1 MDNVIVIYK
10 SIYGSTRKYAK
21 WIGEEL
27 NCDVVEVKKVKIKDL
42 ENYKTIIY
50 GGGLYASG
58 ISGAS
63 FIKKNYNRL
72 KDKNIIIFTVGLSDP
87 KVKENFESL
96 KYKNFNEDIMR
107 NINFFNL
114 RGAIDYN
121 KLSKIHSIMMEMLKR
136 TITKKDIKDI
146 KDITDEEMLLLKTYG
161 YKVDFIDRNA
171 ITPIIELVKN
181 NFK

>member
-21 WIGEEL
+21 WIGEDL

-63 FIKKNYNRL
+63 FIKKNYNKL
-72 KDKNIIIFTVGLSDP
+72 KDKNIMIFTVGLSDP
-87 KVKENFESL
+87 KVKENFERI
-96 KYKNFNEDIMR
+96 KYKNFNEYMIK
-107 NINFFNL
+107 NITFFNL
-114 RGAIDYN
+114 RGSIDY
-121 KLSKIHSIMMEMLKR
+121 KRLSKIHSIMMEMLKR
-136 TITKKDIKDI
+136 TITKKDA